1 MKREIKE
8 NLLVFSVKLFGNVG
22 FPVHGD
28 GLKKSLVTETNRR
41 GKLTESDSERE
52 EEEDRRSKW
61 SFRVFSSL
69 SLYMELTKLFVSLKV
84 ERGVLLLN
92 GNKIVIRKFIY
103 ALTL

>member
-41 GKLTESDSERE
+41 GKLTENDSERE

-69 SLYMELTKLFVSLKV
+69 SMELTKLFVSLKV

>member
-41 GKLTESDSERE
+41 RKLTESENERE

-61 SFRVFSSL
+61 SFCVFSSL
-69 SLYMELTKLFVSLKV
+69 SMELT
-84 ERGVLLLN
+84 N
-92 GNKIVIRKFIY
+92 
-103 ALTL
+103 